1 MILQMP
7 STTIFLTLVAALLAQ
22 FALNTNLFFLLS
34 GTKVHIFF
42 ITPITQQEIHDK
54 VKPE

>member
-1 MILQMP
+1 MTLQMP